1 MSRLENLMEM
11 TKLNE
16 LISKKEKKNT
26 LWAILAVVGVIAA
39 IAGVCYAIYRR
50 RNAEYLAEFDDEFFD
65 ECEEAEDELFVDEGE
80 N

>member
-1 MSRLENLMEM
+1 MSRLENIMEM

-16 LISKKEKKNT
+16 LIGKKEKKNT

-50 RNAEYLAEFDDEFFD
+50 GNAEYLAEFDDEFFD
-65 ECEEAEDELFVDEGE
+65 ECEDAEDELFVDEGE

>member
-16 LISKKEKKNT
+16 LIGKKEKKNT

-65 ECEEAEDELFVDEGE
+65 ECEDAEDELFVDEGE